1 MTDPQ
6 DIPDAGDAT
15 LVGVIERVEALAQAP
30 TVTVREI
37 VEGFGETSFVPA
49 LLVPALIVV
58 SPLSGIPLLSTVCGT
73 IIAIIAIQVIVPFR
87 THLWLPDVLMRRKIA
102 SARLV
107 AGLRRIE
114 RPAAWI
120 DARADRR
127 LQFLVVPPLALLPQI
142 VCVLCG
148 AMMPFLELV
157 PFSSSILATAVVFFC
172 LSFLAR
178 DGLFALA
185 GLLIAGLGATIP
197 VTVVLAATG
206 G

>member
-1 MTDPQ
+1 MTNPR
-6 DIPDAGDAT
+6 DIRDTGDTT
-15 LVGVIERVEALAQAP
+15 LVGVIEHVATLAHNP
-30 TVTVREI
+30 TVSVREI
-37 VEGFGETSFVPA
+37 VEGFGATSFVPA

-73 IIAIIAIQVIVPFR
+73 IIAIIAIQMIVPFR
-87 THLWLPDVLMRRKIA
+87 SHLWLPEFLMRRRIT

-107 AGLRRIE
+107 AGLRRLE
-114 RPAAWI
+114 GPAAWI

-142 VCVLCG
+142 ACVLCG
-148 AMMPFLELV
+148 ALMPFLELV

-172 LSFLAR
+172 LSLLAR

-185 GLLIAGLGATIP
+185 GLLIAGLGAAIP
-197 VTVVLAATG
+197 ITVVLAATG
-206 G
+206 N